1 MLMLPDSASE
11 TQLPGHNRLGEL
23 MTDTLSAISPEAAI
37 AAFLDRIN
45 DPLRLLV
52 AISGGSD
59 STGLLVALNEQLQA
73 MPAKTVTLHAATI
86 DHGLRNGSAAEAETV
101 AALCAT
107 LGIPHEIRRWTGDKP
122 KTGISAAA
130 RAARYRLLAEIAKEI
145 GAAAILTGHTAD
157 DQIETIAMREK
168 RSRNPRATGLAG
180 MASSVL
186 FENSIWIT
194 RPLLRSRRQTI
205 RAFLQ
210 DRGHGWVD
218 DPSNDNPAY
227 ERARIR
233 ANLSTDQQP
242 GLPQNERLSLSQR
255 AAALVSTHATM
266 PLPGLV
272 DLDNALFEAP
282 RAILC
287 HALQALIA
295 TVGGQPHG
303 PGQDALVRLIAL
315 CEQPPGARL
324 TLGRCLAHRHRH
336 GIYLVR
342 EGRNLPHG
350 RVKPGETVL
359 WDGRWNISNI
369 GRAESPVQ
377 PGETKTDQTSPTLAN
392 SSLPASPLPVSLAA
406 LARQSLPGIGP
417 NLHATPVIAPYQGFL
432 PGFDWPL
439 AVALAG
445 LFDAPGFLSPCF

>member
-1 MLMLPDSASE
+1 MLPDTGLE
-11 TQLPGHNRLGEL
+11 PQLPGHNRLGEL
-23 MTDTLSAISPEAAI
+23 MTDTLSAIPPEAAI
-37 AAFLDRIN
+37 AAFLHRIN
-45 DPLRLLV
+45 HPLRLLV

-59 STGLLVALNEQLQA
+59 STGLLLALHEQLQA
-73 MPAKTVTLHAATI
+73 MPAKPISLYAATI
-86 DHGLRNGSAAEAETV
+86 DHGLRDGSAAEAETV
-101 AALCAT
+101 AGLCAR
-107 LGIPHEIRRWTGDKP
+107 LGIPHAIRRWAGEKP

-157 DQIETIAMREK
+157 DQIETIAMRAE
-168 RSRNPRATGLAG
+168 RSRNPEAPGLAG
-180 MASSVL
+180 MACSVL

-194 RPLLRSRRQTI
+194 RPLLRSRRQAI
-205 RAFLQ
+205 RAFLL
-210 DRGHGWVD
+210 DSGHGWID
-218 DPSNDNPAY
+218 DPSNDNPVY

-233 ANLSTDQQP
+233 AQLTTATQI
-242 GLPQNERLSLSQR
+242 GLPQNERLSLSQQ
-255 AAALVSTHATM
+255 AATLVSTHATM

-272 DLDNALFEAP
+272 DLGNALFEAP
-282 RAILC
+282 QAILR

-303 PGQDALVRLIAL
+303 PGQSALVQLIAL

-342 EGRNLPHG
+342 EGRNLPHDS
-350 RVKPGETVL
+350 VKPGETVL
-359 WDGRWNISNI
+359 WDGRWHISNI
-369 GRAESPVQ
+369 GSAESPVR
-377 PGETKTDQTSPTLAN
+377 PGGTETDQKSPSLPT
-392 SSLPASPLPVSLAA
+392 SSLPTSPLPVSLVA

-417 NLHATPVIAPYQGFL
+417 NLHAMPVIAPYQGFL

>member
-1 MLMLPDSASE
+1 MLMPPDTGLEPQLPD
-11 TQLPGHNRLGEL
+11 HDRLGEL

-45 DPLRLLV
+45 HPLRLLV

-59 STGLLVALNEQLQA
+59 STGLLLALHEQLHA
-73 MPAKTVTLHAATI
+73 MPAKPVTLHAATI
-86 DHGLRNGSAAEAETV
+86 DHGLRVGSAAEAETV
-101 AALCAT
+101 AALCGR
-107 LGIPHEIRRWTGDKP
+107 LGIAHTIRRWTGDKP
-122 KTGISAAA
+122 KSGISAAA

-157 DQIETIAMREK
+157 DQMETIAMRAE
-168 RSRNPRATGLAG
+168 RSRNPEATGLAG
-180 MASSVL
+180 MACSVL

-194 RPLLRSRRQTI
+194 RPLLRSRRQAI
-205 RAFLQ
+205 RAFLRA
-210 DRGHGWVD
+210 RGHSWVD
-218 DPSNDNPAY
+218 DPSNDNPVY

-233 ANLSTDQQP
+233 AHLTTATQI
-242 GLPQNERLSLSQR
+242 GLPQNERLSLSQQ
-255 AAALVSTHATM
+255 AATLISTHATM
-266 PLPGLV
+266 VLPGLV

-282 RAILC
+282 QAILY

-336 GIYLVR
+336 GLYLVR
-342 EGRNLPHG
+342 EGRNLPHC

-359 WDGRWNISNI
+359 WDGRWHISNI

-377 PGETKTDQTSPTLAN
+377 PGETKTDQTSPTLAT

-406 LARQSLPGIGP
+406 LARQSLPRIGP
-417 NLHATPVIAPYQGFL
+417 NLHAVPVIAPYQGFL

-445 LFDAPGFLSPCF
+445 LFDASGFLSPCF

>member
-1 MLMLPDSASE
+1 MLTASASE
-11 TQLPGHNRLGEL
+11 TQLPGDDLPGES
-23 MTDTLSAISPEAAI
+23 MPAPVSALSPEAAI

-45 DPLRLLV
+45 HPLRLLV

-59 STGLLVALNEQLQA
+59 STGLLLALHVQLQA
-73 MPAKTVTLHAATI
+73 MPAKPVTLHAATI
-86 DHGLRNGSAAEAETV
+86 DHGLRDGSAAEAETV
-101 AALCAT
+101 AALCAR
-107 LGIPHEIRRWTGDKP
+107 LGIPHVIRRWAGDKP

-130 RAARYRLLAEIAKEI
+130 RSARYQLLAGIAKEI

-168 RSRNPRATGLAG
+168 RSRNPAATGLAG
-180 MASSVL
+180 MACSVL

-194 RPLLRSRRQTI
+194 RPLLRARRQAI

-210 DRGHGWVD
+210 AKGLGWVD

-233 ANLSTDQQP
+233 ARLSASPQI
-242 GLPQNERLSLSQR
+242 GIPQNQRLFLSQQ
-255 AAALVSTHATM
+255 AATLLSTHATM
-266 PLPGLV
+266 VLPGLV
-272 DLDNALFEAP
+272 NLDNALFEAP
-282 RAILC
+282 RAILF

-324 TLGRCLAHRHRH
+324 TLGRCLAHRHRN

-342 EGRNLPHG
+342 EGRNLPHD

-359 WDGRWNISNI
+359 WDGRWHISNI

-377 PGETKTDQTSPTLAN
+377 PGGTETDQTFPT
-392 SSLPASPLPVSLAA
+392 LPASPLPVPLAA

-417 NLHATPVIAPYQGFL
+417 NLLAVPVIAPYQGFL

>member
-1 MLMLPDSASE
+1 MLMLPDTGLES
-11 TQLPGHNRLGEL
+11 QLPGHDRLGDF
-23 MTDTLSAISPEAAI
+23 MTDTLSAVPPDAAI

-45 DPLRLLV
+45 HPLRLLV

-59 STGLLVALNEQLQA
+59 STGLLLALHEQLHA

-86 DHGLRNGSAAEAETV
+86 DHGLRDGSAAEAETV
-101 AALCAT
+101 AALCAR
-107 LGIPHEIRRWTGDKP
+107 LGIPHEIRRWADDKP
-122 KTGISAAA
+122 KSGISAAA
-130 RAARYRLLAEIAKEI
+130 RAARYQLLAGIAKEI

-157 DQIETIAMREK
+157 DQIETIAMRAE
-168 RSRNPRATGLAG
+168 RSRNPEATGLAG
-180 MASSVL
+180 MACSVL

-194 RPLLRSRRQTI
+194 RPLLRSRRQAI

-210 DRGHGWVD
+210 SRQLGWID
-218 DPSNDNPAY
+218 DPSNDNIAY

-233 ANLSTDQQP
+233 AHLTTA
-242 GLPQNERLSLSQR
+242 PQIGMPHNERLSLSQQ
-255 AAALVSTHATM
+255 AATLVSTHATM

-272 DLDNALFEAP
+272 DIDNALLEAP

-315 CEQPPGARL
+315 CQQPPGARL

-350 RVKPGETVL
+350 IVKPGETVL
-359 WDGRWNISNI
+359 WDGRWHISNI

-377 PGETKTDQTSPTLAN
+377 PGGTETDQTSPTLPT
-392 SSLPASPLPVSLAA
+392 SSMPVSLAA